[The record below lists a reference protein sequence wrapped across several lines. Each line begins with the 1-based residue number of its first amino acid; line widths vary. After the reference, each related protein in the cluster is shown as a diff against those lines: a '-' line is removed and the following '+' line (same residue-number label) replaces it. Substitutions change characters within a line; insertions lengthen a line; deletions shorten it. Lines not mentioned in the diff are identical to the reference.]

1 VCVCGA
7 GVHEMEVMLIVEEK
21 IVELHELYV
30 RQDYS
35 HMEK

>member
-1 VCVCGA
+1 
-7 GVHEMEVMLIVEEK
+7 MLIVEEK